1 MIKIN
6 SKQILLVTLLCLT
19 PFFLTACTKT
29 GDTNSGNSK
38 IKSEFP
44 VPQDVK
50 NVTNLDNSVINFQ
63 TKLSIKESMDFYK
76 SEFTKINLTERTIT
90 TSVTNTTFSM
100 VFDGAA
106 NGQAVVV
113 QGVTIENKTNISIRY
128 EKI

>member
-6 SKQILLVTLLCLT
+6 SKQILLATLLCIT
-19 PFFLTACTKT
+19 PFLLTACTKT
-29 GDTNSGNSK
+29 SDVNLEKSK

-63 TKLSIKESMDFYK
+63 TKLGIKESMDFYK
-76 SEFTKINLTERTIT
+76 SEFTKLNLTERTIT
-90 TSVTNTTFSM
+90 TSVTDTTFSM
-100 VFDGAA
+100 VFDGSS
-106 NGQAVVV
+106 NGQAIVV
-113 QGVTIENKTNISIRY
+113 QGVTIENNTNISIRY